1 MVGVG
6 KAGHQILMSYSS
18 ASDRLREN
26 ITYDYFNKAY
36 DETRNPG
43 GTMPRITSVP
53 NSRVEISDIHIYN
66 ADYFR
71 ISTIT
76 LGYDFKKIKNTH
88 VFSDLRLFVSG
99 QNLFTFTKYPGMSPE
114 VGWGNGQDW
123 ASGIDVG
130 LYPLSKTYMM
140 GLSVK
145 F

>member
-1 MVGVG
+1 
-6 KAGHQILMSYSS
+6 
-18 ASDRLREN
+18 
-26 ITYDYFNKAY
+26 
-36 DETRNPG
+36 
-43 GTMPRITSVP
+43 MPRMTFAP
-53 NSRVEISDIHIYN
+53 NSRTLISDMHIYD

-76 LGYDFKKIKNTH
+76 LGYNFKNLLKTKVI
-88 VFSDLRLFVSG
+88 SDLRLFASG

-114 VGWGNGQDW
+114 VGWGNEDSW

-130 LYPLSKTYMM
+130 LYPLAKTYMM